1 MLGIKLGPKE
11 TEDKKNSFWKN
22 FQMTTNRKKKRRWK
36 RRLYKSKD
44 GFVSPRNFQSCGQ
57 FQVNVACD
65 VLLMRRQEG
74 RLGDP
79 ETAKTALDYVVA
91 VSVNAREAA
100 ERGDAWKHVGLLVK
114 QEKN

>member
-1 MLGIKLGPKE
+1 
-11 TEDKKNSFWKN
+11 
-22 FQMTTNRKKKRRWK
+22 
-36 RRLYKSKD
+36 
-44 GFVSPRNFQSCGQ
+44 
-57 FQVNVACD
+57 
-65 VLLMRRQEG
+65 MRRQEG

-114 QEKN
+114 QEKNWKVFFWAWVLLLKAFVRFAAAIQVAASYPFWCQVKNYSAIPAIPAIP

>member
-1 MLGIKLGPKE
+1 M
-11 TEDKKNSFWKN
+11 
-22 FQMTTNRKKKRRWK
+22 
-36 RRLYKSKD
+36 
-44 GFVSPRNFQSCGQ
+44 
-57 FQVNVACD
+57 ACD

-114 QEKN
+114 QEKTVVFRVWVFLLKALCHMFTAAIQRGCISSILMPRSIKPCPRSTNG